1 MRVCGCAYRLCVR
14 FVRKRAGGRA
24 GGGANAASHELM
36 TEVTGRVAA
45 PVTQRQAASGADASA
60 WAANLAFA
68 SSIFRP

>member
-1 MRVCGCAYRLCVR
+1 
-14 FVRKRAGGRA
+14 
-24 GGGANAASHELM
+24 M

-45 PVTQRQAASGADASA
+45 PVTQRQAYRVRPAPVAAVAARRLQAGSGAEAAEASA

>member
-1 MRVCGCAYRLCVR
+1 MRVCGCAYGLCVR
-14 FVRKRAGGRA
+14 FVRMRV

>member
-1 MRVCGCAYRLCVR
+1 
-14 FVRKRAGGRA
+14 
-24 GGGANAASHELM
+24 M

-45 PVTQRQAASGADASA
+45 PVTQRQAYRVRRPPAAPVTVRRLQAGSGAEASA

>member
-1 MRVCGCAYRLCVR
+1 
-14 FVRKRAGGRA
+14 
-24 GGGANAASHELM
+24 M

-45 PVTQRQAASGADASA
+45 PVTQRQAYRVRPAPVAAVAPVAPVAAVAAVAAVTVRRLQAGSGAEASA

>member
-1 MRVCGCAYRLCVR
+1 
-14 FVRKRAGGRA
+14 
-24 GGGANAASHELM
+24 M

-45 PVTQRQAASGADASA
+45 PVTQRQAYRVRPAPVAAVAPVAVRRLQAGSGAEASA

>member
-1 MRVCGCAYRLCVR
+1 MRV
-14 FVRKRAGGRA
+14 
-24 GGGANAASHELM
+24 M

-45 PVTQRQAASGADASA
+45 PVTQRQAYRVRRPPAAPVTVQRLQAGSGAEASA